1 MARQTLP
8 GWLRTLGRVMNI
20 GIILLDPDQRPSFA
34 NEAACE
40 LLDCADLDALS
51 RHWERFRPGF
61 AETLRKM
68 NRAGGEA
75 KVEIQLKKGEAT
87 RHLELEIEPLLEDE
101 AGGYLVVVKNKDL
114 VHALENNLR
123 YASKMRA
130 LARLFVSA
138 VHDLKAPM
146 NAISI
151 HMELL
156 KRAMQG
162 GSRTDERDREKRT
175 RLFLTV
181 QTELQRLDRAL
192 TDVLNLALLPKDSS
206 QRLDLMEVVQEVEN
220 LVTPMAREQRVAVGR
235 KGGGSAIL
243 IWGHRDRFKQ
253 ALLNIFLNALEAM
266 PGGGQLEIEVT
277 ATGREARVQIR
288 DTGPGMAPETLNRI
302 WDLHFTTKED
312 GTGIGLHVSRTIL
325 EALGGAVHV
334 ESEVGHGTCFTVT
347 LPVYTNQD

>member
-1 MARQTLP
+1 M
-8 GWLRTLGRVMNI
+8 
-20 GIILLDPDQRPSFA
+20 
-34 NEAACE
+34 
-40 LLDCADLDALS
+40 
-51 RHWERFRPGF
+51 
-61 AETLRKM
+61 
-68 NRAGGEA
+68 
-75 KVEIQLKKGEAT
+75 
-87 RHLELEIEPLLEDE
+87 
-101 AGGYLVVVKNKDL
+101 
-114 VHALENNLR
+114 
-123 YASKMRA
+123 
-130 LARLFVSA
+130 
-138 VHDLKAPM
+138 
-146 NAISI
+146 
-151 HMELL
+151 
-156 KRAMQG
+156 
-162 GSRTDERDREKRT
+162 
-175 RLFLTV
+175 